1 MKLNFHQIFNREV
14 FKNHQFIKI
23 SRDQLIPHLHI
34 LSNFPSLLK
43 SCFQGDLA
51 EETMKLFYDCTFEIG
66 ELFVTILTFTNYFYI
81 GSPVMPLA
89 VNIHERKFKSSH
101 SLFWARV
108 LCDIP
113 ALAKYRC
120 GIINVTTIT
129 IATTCIVLFILAIA
143 MIIIMIIIITRF
155 PIVIN
160 EAEPSVHLAVKAHA
174 PNLVQFEGWVHR

>member
-1 MKLNFHQIFNREV
+1 
-14 FKNHQFIKI
+14 
-23 SRDQLIPHLHI
+23 
-34 LSNFPSLLK
+34 
-43 SCFQGDLA
+43 
-51 EETMKLFYDCTFEIG
+51 MKLFYDCTFEIG

-120 GIINVTTIT
+120 GIINAIT
-129 IATTCIVLFILAIA
+129 HIVLFILTIA
-143 MIIIMIIIITRF
+143 MIIIMITIIKTRF

>member
-1 MKLNFHQIFNREV
+1 
-14 FKNHQFIKI
+14 
-23 SRDQLIPHLHI
+23 
-34 LSNFPSLLK
+34 
-43 SCFQGDLA
+43 
-51 EETMKLFYDCTFEIG
+51 MKLFYDCTFEIG

-120 GIINVTTIT
+120 DIINAITIAIAIDIT
-129 IATTCIVLFILAIA
+129 IATTCIVLFILAIV